1 MSALIDSPTLTAFPL
16 SAVVGQEAIKL
27 ALLLAAIDPGLGG
40 VVIAGRRGT
49 AKSVMARAIHAL
61 LPPIEIV
68 EGSCCNCD
76 PDRPSEWDDETIE
89 RQRAEE
95 ERQKGGDCRMDHD
108 RGDSLSFTDSL
119 SEPSA
124 LCPLPSALPTKI
136 IPAPFIQ
143 VPLGVTEDR
152 LLGSVDVAQSI
163 KRGETVFQPGLL
175 AEAHRGVLYIDEINL
190 LDDQIANLLLAT
202 LTEGRNQIE
211 REGISFQ
218 HPCKPLLIA
227 TYNPEE
233 GELREHLLDRIAVAL
248 SADAVL
254 GLDERVEAV
263 NQATSFAESPQV
275 FLQQYAEDI
284 DNLKT
289 QIILAREWLK
299 DVQITSDQI
308 AYLVNEAIRGGVR
321 GHRAELF
328 AVRVAKAHAAFNGR
342 TEVIAEDLRRAVEL
356 VIVPRSTIVQ
366 SPPEEAPPPPPPPPP
381 ENQEESPQDQDDP
394 EDENEE
400 NESEQTPPNIPEEFV
415 FDPEGVILDPT
426 VLYFAQMAQRRG
438 NSGARSLIFSDDR
451 GRYIKPVLPRGK
463 ARRIAVDATLRSAA
477 PYQKV
482 RRQRYEQRDRGV
494 GVREQGLGVGDRALN
509 SAPSSRKRVFVEEG
523 DIRAKRL
530 ARKAGA
536 LIVFVVD
543 ASGSMALNRMNSAK
557 GAVMRLLTEAYQNR
571 DQVALIPFRGE
582 QAEVLLPPTRSITS
596 ARRRLERMPC
606 GGGSPLA
613 HGLTQAVRIGTN
625 AKQSGDIG
633 QVVIVAIT
641 DGRGNIP
648 LARSLGEPMLDEQKP
663 DIKAELLDIAGK
675 IRALGIQLLVIDTEN
690 KFVST
695 GFAKEIAKQA
705 GGKYYHLPKA
715 TDQSIAAM
723 TKGAIADMKSR

>member
-1 MSALIDSPTLTAFPL
+1 MPALAPSALAFPL
-16 SAVVGQEAIKL
+16 TAVVGQEAIKL

-61 LPPIEIV
+61 LPPIEVIK
-68 EGSCCNCD
+68 GSCCNCD
-76 PDRPSEWDDETIE
+76 PNRPAEWDDATIE
-89 RQRAEE
+89 RLIEGQNGSTAIRSTAE
-95 ERQKGGDCRMDHD
+95 
-108 RGDSLSFTDSL
+108 TVV
-119 SEPSA
+119 
-124 LCPLPSALPTKI
+124 
-136 IPAPFIQ
+136 IPAPFVQI
-143 VPLGVTEDR
+143 PLGVTEDR

-163 KRGETVFQPGLL
+163 KQGDTVFQPGLL

-190 LDDQIANLLLAT
+190 LDDQISNLLLGT

-218 HPCKPLLIA
+218 HPCRPLLIA
-227 TYNPEE
+227 TYNPE
-233 GELREHLLDRIAVAL
+233 GGDLREHLLDRIAISL

-254 GLDERVEAV
+254 GLDERVQAV
-263 NQATSFAESPQV
+263 EQATEFAESPQR
-275 FLQQYAEDI
+275 FLAQYAEDL
-284 DNLKT
+284 DGLKT
-289 QIILAREWLK
+289 QIVLAREWLK
-299 DVQITSDQI
+299 DVQIAPEQI
-308 AYLVNEAIRGGVR
+308 AYLVNEAIRGGVQ

-328 AVRVAKAHAAFNGR
+328 AVRVAKAHAALDGR
-342 TEVIAEDLRRAVEL
+342 VNVIADDLRRAVEL

-366 SPPEEAPPPPPPPPP
+366 TPPEEMPPQPPPPPPPQNQEPP
-381 ENQEESPQDQDDP
+381 EAEEDQ
-394 EDENEE
+394 EDEDDEDDTE
-400 NESEQTPPNIPEEFV
+400 DEPPEQEPPSIPEEFV
-415 FDPEGVILDPT
+415 FDPEGVILDPA
-426 VLYFAQMAQRRG
+426 VLYFAQMANKRG
-438 NSGARSLIFSDDR
+438 KSGARSIIYSDDR
-451 GRYIKPVLPRGK
+451 GRYIKPVLPRG
-463 ARRIAVDATLRSAA
+463 AVRRIAVDATLRSAA
-477 PYQKV
+477 PYQKA
-482 RRQRYEQRDRGV
+482 RRQRQELSGS
-494 GVREQGLGVGDRALN
+494 GG
-509 SAPSSRKRVFVEEG
+509 KKVFV
-523 DIRAKRL
+523 DQSDLRAKSL

-543 ASGSMALNRMNSAK
+543 ASGSMALNRMQSAK

-596 ARRRLERMPC
+596 AKRRLERMPC

-613 HGLTQAVRIGTN
+613 HGLTQAVRVGMN
-625 AKQSGDIG
+625 AQQSGDIG

-648 LARSLGEPMLDEQKP
+648 LARSLGEPMDADEKP

-675 IRALGIQLLVIDTEN
+675 IRLTGFQLLVVDTEN

-695 GFAKEIAKQA
+695 GFAKEIAKHA

-715 TDQSIAAM
+715 NEQALAAM
-723 TKGAIADMKSR
+723 TQGALRSITG